1 MGLFKLRQELAVD
14 LGTANTI
21 IMKDGKIVFDEP
33 SVIAFDRRNDEVIAV
48 GTKAS
53 TFAPCSAQRWRHSGF

>member
-33 SVIAFDRRNDEVIAV
+33 SVIAFDRRNDEDVYKRQRTV
-48 GTKAS
+48 CAS
-53 TFAPCSAQRWRHSGF
+53 VRKPAETTL